1 MDTYSV
7 KKGSLF
13 GGILLV
19 AGCCIGAGMLGLP
32 VLSAN
37 AGFVPSSAM
46 FLICWLFML
55 TTGLLL
61 LEVNLWF
68 GEEVNILTMAEKTLG
83 KFAKG
88 VCWFVYLF
96 LFYSLMVAYVAAS
109 GSLISDAA
117 GWAGYFIPHG
127 VGAVLFCLFFGVLLF
142 LGLGA
147 ADWFNRALMGGLII
161 TYVWLVG
168 LGVPHVNLSLL
179 KNHDWSAATMVIPA
193 AIISFGFHNLVPSLT
208 NYYKSHVKSLVTVIA
223 VGSAIPLVIY
233 LLWEWVIL
241 GLTPLSEFK
250 EALDQGEIATEAL
263 KDAVGSAWIGDVAQ
277 TFAFFAIITSFL
289 SVAVSFVDFLADGLS
304 IKKDFFGKIILAL
317 LVLMPPLLFALFY
330 PSIFL
335 NALNYAGGYGAVF
348 IFGIIPALMVWQG
361 RYRKKLGFPS
371 IVPGGKPLLIAV
383 MLFSAAVMVLQFT
396 SQL

>member
-1 MDTYSV
+1 MMDTYPV
-7 KKGSLF
+7 KKGNLL

-37 AGFVPSSAM
+37 AGFIPSSLM

-68 GEEVNILTMAEKTLG
+68 GEEISILTMAEKTLG

-88 VCWFVYLF
+88 ICWFVYLF

-117 GWAGYFIPHG
+117 EWTGYLIPQG
-127 VGAVLFCLFFGVLLF
+127 MGAVIFCIFFGFLLF
-142 LGLGA
+142 LGIGA
-147 ADWFNRALMGGLII
+147 VDWFNRFLMAGLIV

-168 LGVPHVNLSLL
+168 LGLPHVKLPLL
-179 KNHDWSAATMVIPA
+179 KNQDWSVATMVIPA

-208 NYYKSHVKSLVTVIA
+208 NYYKSHVKSLVTVIV
-223 VGSAIPLVIY
+223 VGSVIPLIIY

-241 GLTPLSEFK
+241 GLTPLIEFQ
-250 EALDQGEIATEAL
+250 EALDQGEIATQAL
-263 KDAVGSAWIGDVAQ
+263 KDAVGASWIGNVAQ

-289 SVAVSFVDFLADGLS
+289 SVAISFVDFLADGLS
-304 IKKDFFGKIILAL
+304 IKKDFLGKIILAL

-335 NALNYAGGYGAVF
+335 EALNYAGGYGAV
-348 IFGIIPALMVWQG
+348 IIYGIIPALMVWEG
-361 RYRKKLGFPS
+361 RYRKKLGFPA

-383 MLFSAAVMVLQFT
+383 MLFSAAVMVLQFIKG
-396 SQL
+396 